1 MPKSRDLRLIHHG
14 GDEQEHH
21 EGDGKKLTRHSRS
34 GLIGRGMDATY

>member
-21 EGDGKKLTRHSRS
+21 EGDGKKVKPSFP
-34 GLIGRGMDATY
+34 